1 MSYCCR
7 LVTRSCVWG
16 TGDWLKFSLV
26 LRWAIRIQTIYQI
39 NLLQCSSFQA
49 SSEVHFSVICHLCVW
64 DDSIHFAFICFE
76 HHFKLLHFNHSVL
89 SETNLT
95 ERKTHNRLVHCFS
108 ALIFSLQFQKLRC
121 FSTADLKCKYNS
133 YWIVQLAKHGE
144 FQWENIPM
152 QMLSRNCLETI
163 SIYCVGIWTTDRW
176 LLPNF
181 VTEVNSQHFCWI
193 YFRYFFCIGLCVE
206 LNYRFNATIAIIV
219 CPNIVYVCFNSFFS
233 SKIDSFCYTNETI
246 ICVSKSH
253 EVQACIR
260 PQWAY
265 PNTNHTKSCGA
276 NC

>member
-1 MSYCCR
+1 MFETIPFILLSFALNIISSCCISIIRFYPKRIWRNETHTR
-7 LVTRSCVWG
+7 L
-16 TGDWLKFSLV
+16 
-26 LRWAIRIQTIYQI
+26 I
-39 NLLQCSSFQA
+39 
-49 SSEVHFSVICHLCVW
+49 
-64 DDSIHFAFICFE
+64 
-76 HHFKLLHFNHSVL
+76 
-89 SETNLT
+89 
-95 ERKTHNRLVHCFS
+95 HCFS

-152 QMLSRNCLETI
+152 QMLSRNCLERV

-176 LLPNF
+176 LPPNF

-206 LNYRFNATIAIIV
+206 LNYRFNVTIAIIV